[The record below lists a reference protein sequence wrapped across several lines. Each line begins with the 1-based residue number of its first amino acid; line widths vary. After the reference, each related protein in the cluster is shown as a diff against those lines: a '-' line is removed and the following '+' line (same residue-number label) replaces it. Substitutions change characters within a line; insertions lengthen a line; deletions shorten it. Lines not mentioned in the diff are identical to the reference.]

1 MPIKTNVPPNHVIVT
16 FGDNIPP
23 MARGPALLW
32 LESYLRLNWKLDAE
46 VFQETMRD
54 QNKLRRDLTREDVI

>member
-1 MPIKTNVPPNHVIVT
+1 MKIPPNNVIVI
-16 FGDNIPP
+16 FGDGIPN
-23 MARGPALLW
+23 MARGHTLLE
-32 LESYLRLNWKLDAE
+32 LEKYLRREWKLDAE